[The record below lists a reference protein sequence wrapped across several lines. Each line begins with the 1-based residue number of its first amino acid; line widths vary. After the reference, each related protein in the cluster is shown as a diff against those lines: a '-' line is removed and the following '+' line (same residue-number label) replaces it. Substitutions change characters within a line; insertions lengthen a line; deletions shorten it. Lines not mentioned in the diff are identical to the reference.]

1 LDKELQTYCENYFAL
16 FRMDGFQTLLK
27 ELRDQVENI
36 NSVEYTRDANDL
48 FFRKGQLN
56 VIAYMLNLEQTIN
69 RIYEEAQNG
78 PEG

>member
-1 LDKELQTYCENYFAL
+1 
-16 FRMDGFQTLLK
+16 MDGFQTLLK